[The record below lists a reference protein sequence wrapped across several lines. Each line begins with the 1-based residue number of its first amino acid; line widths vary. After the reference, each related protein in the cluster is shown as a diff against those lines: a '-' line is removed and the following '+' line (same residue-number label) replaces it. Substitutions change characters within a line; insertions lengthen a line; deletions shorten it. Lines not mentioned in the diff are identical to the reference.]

1 MRLGLPA
8 VLRRRLASRLMRR
21 DPESGQVAPATEPQA
36 SVPPQPAG
44 DSARP
49 FRKILVANRG
59 EIAVRVIRACRDLDI
74 ATVAVFSTADRDAL
88 HVQFADEAICIGPPA
103 PAASYLHQRNLL
115 SAANITGAEAVH
127 PGYGFL
133 AENADFA
140 DAVGRC
146 GLTWIGPSP
155 RAIRTLGDKSRAREA
170 AIAADVPV
178 LEGGP
183 LPESAAEAAA
193 FADGLGYTLMLK
205 AALGGGGRG
214 MRAVGDRAGLE
225 AALESAASEA
235 RAAFGSGELIVERL
249 VERPRHIEVQVFG
262 DSFGRTVQLGER
274 DCSIQRR
281 HQKLLEEAP
290 APSIGAELRQAL
302 AAAALRLAKRVGYSN
317 AGTVEFL
324 VDGDRFYFLEMNTRI
339 QVEHPVTESVTGV
352 DLVKLQI
359 VAAAG
364 EPLGLP
370 DGTPTNGHAIE
381 CRINAEDPET
391 FAPSPGTLRCYRPP
405 AGPGIRVDSHG
416 FEGGSMP
423 PHYDSLLAK
432 VIAHGANRAEAISRM
447 ARALAEFEVD
457 GIRTTLPLMRR
468 IVDSRA
474 FADAELDTGF
484 LARLDAA

>member
-1 MRLGLPA
+1 MNAALPA
-8 VLRRRLASRLMRR
+8 RA
-21 DPESGQVAPATEPQA
+21 
-36 SVPPQPAG
+36 
-44 DSARP
+44 ARP
-49 FRKILVANRG
+49 FRKVLVANRG
-59 EIAVRVIRACRDLDI
+59 EIAVRVIRACRDLGI
-74 ATVAVFSTADRDAL
+74 ETVAVFSTVDRESL
-88 HVQFADEAICIGPPA
+88 HVRLADAAVCVGPPA
-103 PAASYLHQRNLL
+103 PAASYLHQQNLL
-115 SAANITGAEAVH
+115 AAASITGAEAVH

-155 RAIRTLGDKSRAREA
+155 TAIRTLGDKRRARDA
-170 AIAADVPV
+170 AIAAEVPV
-178 LEGGP
+178 LPGGP
-183 LPESAAEAAA
+183 VPASLEETVALAEDTG
-193 FADGLGYTLMLK
+193 FPLMLK
-205 AALGGGGRG
+205 AAAGGGGRG
-214 MRAVGDRAGLE
+214 MRAIRDRAGLE
-225 AALESAASEA
+225 AALDAAASEA
-235 RAAFGSGELIVERL
+235 RAAFGSGELLLERL

-262 DSFGRTVQLGER
+262 DSFGRALQFGER

-290 APSIGAELRQAL
+290 APSIGSELRGSL
-302 AAAALRLAKRVGYSN
+302 AEAALRLARQVGYSN

-339 QVEHPVTESVTGV
+339 QVEHPVTEAVTGV

-370 DGTPTNGHAIE
+370 DGIETSGHAIE

-391 FAPSPGTLRCYRPP
+391 FAPSPGTLRRFRPP
-405 AGPGIRVDSHG
+405 AGPGVRVDSHG
-416 FEGGSMP
+416 VEGGEMP

-432 VIAHGANRAEAISRM
+432 VVAFGEDRDEAISRM
-447 ARALAEFEVD
+447 ARALREFEVD

-468 IVDSRA
+468 IVESRA
-474 FADAELDTGF
+474 FADAEVHTGF
-484 LARLDAA
+484 LDRLDQQ

>member
-1 MRLGLPA
+1 MTARA
-8 VLRRRLASRLMRR
+8 
-21 DPESGQVAPATEPQA
+21 
-36 SVPPQPAG
+36 
-44 DSARP
+44 ARP
-49 FRKILVANRG
+49 FRKVLVANRG
-59 EIAVRVIRACRDLDI
+59 EIAVRVIRACRDLGI
-74 ATVAVFSTADRDAL
+74 ETVAVFSTVDRESL
-88 HVQFADEAICIGPPA
+88 HVRLADAAVCVGPPT
-103 PAASYLHQRNLL
+103 PAASYLHQQNLL
-115 SAANITGAEAVH
+115 AAASITGAEAVH

-155 RAIRTLGDKSRAREA
+155 SAIRTLGDKRRARDA

-178 LEGGP
+178 LPGGP
-183 LPESAAEAAA
+183 VPASLDETVALAEDTG
-193 FADGLGYTLMLK
+193 FPLMLK
-205 AALGGGGRG
+205 AAAGGGGRG
-214 MRAVGDRAGLE
+214 MRPIRDRAGLE
-225 AALESAASEA
+225 AALDAAASEA
-235 RAAFGSGELIVERL
+235 QAAFGSGELLLERL

-262 DSFGRTVQLGER
+262 DSFGRALQFGER

-290 APSIGAELRQAL
+290 APSVGSELRGSL
-302 AAAALRLAKRVGYSN
+302 AEAALRLARQVGYSN

-339 QVEHPVTESVTGV
+339 QVEHPVTEAVTGV

-370 DGTPTNGHAIE
+370 DGIETSGHAIE
-381 CRINAEDPET
+381 CRINAEDPDT
-391 FAPSPGTLRCYRPP
+391 FAPSPGTLRRFRSP
-405 AGPGIRVDSHG
+405 AGPGVRVDSHG
-416 FEGGSMP
+416 VEGGEMP

-432 VIAHGANRAEAISRM
+432 VVAFGEDRGEAISRM
-447 ARALAEFEVD
+447 ARALREFEVE

-468 IVDSRA
+468 IVESRP

-484 LARLDAA
+484 LDRLEEE

>member
-1 MRLGLPA
+1 MNAALPA
-8 VLRRRLASRLMRR
+8 RA
-21 DPESGQVAPATEPQA
+21 
-36 SVPPQPAG
+36 
-44 DSARP
+44 ARP
-49 FRKILVANRG
+49 FRKVLVANRG
-59 EIAVRVIRACRDLDI
+59 EIAVRVIRACRDLGME
-74 ATVAVFSTADRDAL
+74 TVAVFSTVDRESL
-88 HVQFADEAICIGPPA
+88 HVRLADAAVCVGPPA
-103 PAASYLHQRNLL
+103 PAASYLHQQNLL
-115 SAANITGAEAVH
+115 AAASITGAEAVH

-146 GLTWIGPSP
+146 GLAWIGPSP
-155 RAIRTLGDKSRAREA
+155 SAIRTLGDKRRARDA

-178 LEGGP
+178 LPGGP
-183 LPESAAEAAA
+183 VPASLEETVALAEDTG
-193 FADGLGYTLMLK
+193 FPLMLK
-205 AALGGGGRG
+205 AAAGGGGRG
-214 MRAVGDRAGLE
+214 MRAIRDRAGLE
-225 AALESAASEA
+225 AALDAAASEA
-235 RAAFGSGELIVERL
+235 QAAFGSGELLLERL
-249 VERPRHIEVQVFG
+249 VERPRHVEVQVFG
-262 DSFGRTVQLGER
+262 DSFGRALQFGER

-290 APSIGAELRQAL
+290 APSISSELRRSL
-302 AAAALRLAKRVGYSN
+302 AEAALRLARRVGYSN

-339 QVEHPVTESVTGV
+339 QVEHPVTEAVTGV

-370 DGTPTNGHAIE
+370 DGIEPSGHAIE

-391 FAPSPGTLRCYRPP
+391 FAPSPGTLRRFRPP
-405 AGPGIRVDSHG
+405 AGPGVRVDSHG
-416 FEGGSMP
+416 VEGGAMP

-432 VIAHGANRAEAISRM
+432 VVAFGEDRAEAISRM
-447 ARALAEFEVD
+447 VRALREFEID

-468 IVDSRA
+468 IVESRP

-484 LARLDAA
+484 LDRLKRQGEG

>member
-1 MRLGLPA
+1 MKA
-8 VLRRRLASRLMRR
+8 ALR
-21 DPESGQVAPATEPQA
+21 APA
-36 SVPPQPAG
+36 
-44 DSARP
+44 ARP

-59 EIAVRVIRACRDLDI
+59 EIAVRVVRACRDLGI
-74 ATVAVFSTADRDAL
+74 ETVAVFSTADRDAL
-88 HVQFADEAICIGPPA
+88 HVRLADAAVCVGPPA
-103 PAASYLHQRNLL
+103 PAASYLHRQNLL
-115 SAANITGAEAVH
+115 AAAQITGAQAVH

-140 DAVGRC
+140 EAVGRC

-155 RAIRTLGDKSRAREA
+155 SAIRTLGDKRRAREA
-170 AIAADVPV
+170 AMAAEVPV
-178 LEGGP
+178 LPGGP
-183 LPESAAEAAA
+183 VPASREETAALARDTG
-193 FADGLGYTLMLK
+193 FPLMLK
-205 AALGGGGRG
+205 AAAGGGGRG
-214 MRAVGDRAGLE
+214 MRAVRDQAGLE
-225 AALESAASEA
+225 AALDAAASEA
-235 RAAFGSGELIVERL
+235 KAAFGSGELMLERL
-249 VERPRHIEVQVFG
+249 VERPRHVEVQVFG

-290 APSIGAELRQAL
+290 APSIGSELRGSL
-302 AAAALRLAKRVGYSN
+302 AEAALRLARRVGYAN

-339 QVEHPVTESVTGV
+339 QVEHPVTEAVTGV

-370 DGTPTNGHAIE
+370 DSIETAGHAIE

-391 FAPSPGTLRCYRPP
+391 FAPSPGTLRGYRPP
-405 AGPGIRVDSHG
+405 AGPGVRVDSHG
-416 FEGGSMP
+416 YEGGEMP

-432 VIAHGANRAEAISRM
+432 VVAWGEDRGEAISRM
-447 ARALAEFEVD
+447 ARALGEFEVE

-468 IVDSRA
+468 IVESRA
-474 FADAELDTGF
+474 FADAEVHTGF
-484 LARLDAA
+484 LDRLEEE

>member
-1 MRLGLPA
+1 MFHAARVLG
-8 VLRRRLASRLMRR
+8 RRLMGRAS
-21 DPESGQVAPATEPQA
+21 DGGAGESGTE
-36 SVPPQPAG
+36 PAG
-44 DSARP
+44 DVSSRPAGLPDRP
-49 FRKILVANRG
+49 FGKVLVANRG
-59 EIAVRVIRACRDLDI
+59 EIAVRVLRACRDLDI

-88 HVQFADEAICIGPPA
+88 HVRMADFGVCVGPPA

-115 SAANITGAEAVH
+115 AAARITGAEAVH

-140 DAVGRC
+140 AAVGDC
-146 GLTWIGPSP
+146 GLTWIGPAP
-155 RAIRTLGDKSRAREA
+155 EAIRALGDKSRARDA

-183 LPESAAEAAA
+183 LPASDLEAAA
-193 FADGLGYTLMLK
+193 FADEIGYPLMLK
-205 AALGGGGRG
+205 AAAGGGGRG
-214 MRAVGDRAGLE
+214 MRVVRDRAALE
-225 AALESAASEA
+225 AAMESAASEA
-235 RAAFGSGELIVERL
+235 RAAFGSGDLIVERL
-249 VERPRHIEVQVFG
+249 VERPRHVEVQVFG

-290 APSIGAELRQAL
+290 APSIGADLRRSL
-302 AAAALRLAKRVGYSN
+302 GAAAVRVAKRVGYTN

-364 EPLGLP
+364 EALGLP
-370 DGTPTNGHAIE
+370 DGIDVTGHAIE

-391 FAPSPGTLRCYRPP
+391 FAPSPGTLRRYRPP

-423 PHYDSLLAK
+423 PWYDSLLAK

-447 ARALAEFEVD
+447 ARALAEFEVE

-468 IVDSRA
+468 IVGSRA
-474 FADAELDTGF
+474 FAEAELDTAF
-484 LARLDAA
+484 LARFEQPDEG

>member
-1 MRLGLPA
+1 MTARA
-8 VLRRRLASRLMRR
+8 
-21 DPESGQVAPATEPQA
+21 
-36 SVPPQPAG
+36 
-44 DSARP
+44 ARP
-49 FRKILVANRG
+49 FRKVLVANRG
-59 EIAVRVIRACRDLDI
+59 EIAVRVIRACRDLGI
-74 ATVAVFSTADRDAL
+74 ETVAVFSTVDRESL
-88 HVQFADEAICIGPPA
+88 HVRLADAAVCVGPPA
-103 PAASYLHQRNLL
+103 PAASYLHQQNLL
-115 SAANITGAEAVH
+115 AAASITGAEAVH

-155 RAIRTLGDKSRAREA
+155 TAIRTLGDKRRARDA
-170 AIAADVPV
+170 AIAAEVPV
-178 LEGGP
+178 LPGGP
-183 LPESAAEAAA
+183 VPASLEETVALAEDTG
-193 FADGLGYTLMLK
+193 FPLMLK
-205 AALGGGGRG
+205 AAAGGGGRG
-214 MRAVGDRAGLE
+214 MRAIRDRAGLE
-225 AALESAASEA
+225 AALDAAASEA
-235 RAAFGSGELIVERL
+235 RAAFGSGELLLERL

-262 DSFGRTVQLGER
+262 DSFGRALQFGER

-290 APSIGAELRQAL
+290 APSIGSELRGSL
-302 AAAALRLAKRVGYSN
+302 AEAALRLARQVGYSN

-339 QVEHPVTESVTGV
+339 QVEHPVTEAVTGV

-370 DGTPTNGHAIE
+370 DGIETSGHAIE

-391 FAPSPGTLRCYRPP
+391 FAPSPGTLRRFRPP
-405 AGPGIRVDSHG
+405 AGPGVRVDSHG
-416 FEGGSMP
+416 FEGGEMP

-432 VIAHGANRAEAISRM
+432 VVAFGEDRDEAISRM
-447 ARALAEFEVD
+447 ARALREFEVE

-468 IVDSRA
+468 IVESRA
-474 FADAELDTGF
+474 FADAEVHTGF
-484 LARLDAA
+484 LDRLDQQ

>member
-1 MRLGLPA
+1 MKTALPGE
-8 VLRRRLASRLMRR
+8 AS
-21 DPESGQVAPATEPQA
+21 A
-36 SVPPQPAG
+36 
-44 DSARP
+44 ARP

-74 ATVAVFSTADRDAL
+74 ETVAVFSTADRDAL
-88 HVQFADEAICIGPPA
+88 HVRLADAAVCVGPPA
-103 PAASYLHQRNLL
+103 PAASYLHQQNLL
-115 SAANITGAEAVH
+115 AAASITGAQAVH

-140 DAVGRC
+140 DAVERC

-155 RAIRTLGDKSRAREA
+155 SAIRTLGDKRRAREA
-170 AIAADVPV
+170 AIEADVPV
-178 LEGGP
+178 LPGGP
-183 LPESAAEAAA
+183 APASLEETLALAR
-193 FADGLGYTLMLK
+193 DVGYPLMLK
-205 AALGGGGRG
+205 AAAGGGGRG
-214 MRAVGDRAGLE
+214 MRAVRDETGLE
-225 AALESAASEA
+225 AALDAAASEA
-235 RAAFGSGELIVERL
+235 RAAFGSGELMLERL

-262 DSFGRTVQLGER
+262 DSFGRALQFGER

-290 APSIGAELRQAL
+290 APSISSELRRSL
-302 AAAALRLAKRVGYSN
+302 ADAALRLARRVAYSN

-339 QVEHPVTESVTGV
+339 QVEHPVTEAVTGV

-370 DGTPTNGHAIE
+370 DGIETSGHAIE

-391 FAPSPGTLRCYRPP
+391 FAPSPGTLRRYRPP
-405 AGPGIRVDSHG
+405 AGPGVRVDSHG
-416 FEGGSMP
+416 FEGGGMP

-432 VIAHGANRAEAISRM
+432 VVAYGKDRAEAVSRM
-447 ARALAEFEVD
+447 ARALREFEVD

-468 IVDSRA
+468 IVESRL
-474 FADAELDTGF
+474 FAEAEVDTGF
-484 LARLDAA
+484 LDRLEQEGEA

>member
-1 MRLGLPA
+1 MKTALPGE
-8 VLRRRLASRLMRR
+8 AS
-21 DPESGQVAPATEPQA
+21 A
-36 SVPPQPAG
+36 
-44 DSARP
+44 ARP

-59 EIAVRVIRACRDLDI
+59 EIAVRVIRACRDLGI
-74 ATVAVFSTADRDAL
+74 ETVAVFSTADRDAL
-88 HVQFADEAICIGPPA
+88 HVRLADAAVCVGPPP
-103 PAASYLHQRNLL
+103 PAASYLHQQNLL
-115 SAANITGAEAVH
+115 AAASITGAQAVH

-146 GLTWIGPSP
+146 GLAWIGPSP
-155 RAIRTLGDKSRAREA
+155 SAIRTLGDKTRAREA

-178 LEGGP
+178 LPGGP
-183 LPESAAEAAA
+183 APASLEETVALAR
-193 FADGLGYTLMLK
+193 DVGYPLMLK
-205 AALGGGGRG
+205 AAAGGGGRG
-214 MRAVGDRAGLE
+214 MRAVRDQTGLE
-225 AALESAASEA
+225 AALDAAASEA
-235 RAAFGSGELIVERL
+235 RAAFGSGELMLERL

-262 DSFGRTVQLGER
+262 DSFGRVLQFGER

-290 APSIGAELRQAL
+290 APSIGTELRRSL
-302 AAAALRLAKRVGYSN
+302 AEAALRVARRVGYSN

-339 QVEHPVTESVTGV
+339 QVEHPVTEAVTGV

-370 DGTPTNGHAIE
+370 DGIETLGHAIE
-381 CRINAEDPET
+381 CRINAEDPGT
-391 FAPSPGTLRCYRPP
+391 FAPSPGTLRRFRPP
-405 AGPGIRVDSHG
+405 AGPGVRVDSHG
-416 FEGGSMP
+416 FEGGAMP

-432 VIAHGANRAEAISRM
+432 VVAYGKDRAEAVSRM
-447 ARALAEFEVD
+447 ARALREFEVD

-468 IVDSRA
+468 IVESRP
-474 FADAELDTGF
+474 FAEADLDTGF
-484 LARLDAA
+484 LDRLEPVGEG

>member
-1 MRLGLPA
+1 MNAALPA
-8 VLRRRLASRLMRR
+8 RA
-21 DPESGQVAPATEPQA
+21 
-36 SVPPQPAG
+36 
-44 DSARP
+44 ARP
-49 FRKILVANRG
+49 FRKVLVANRG
-59 EIAVRVIRACRDLDI
+59 EIAVRVIRACRDLGI
-74 ATVAVFSTADRDAL
+74 ETVAVFSTVDRESL
-88 HVQFADEAICIGPPA
+88 HVRLADAAVCVGPPA
-103 PAASYLHQRNLL
+103 PAASYLHQQNLL
-115 SAANITGAEAVH
+115 AAASITGAEAVH

-155 RAIRTLGDKSRAREA
+155 TAIRTLGDKRRARDA
-170 AIAADVPV
+170 AIAAEVPV
-178 LEGGP
+178 LPGGP
-183 LPESAAEAAA
+183 VPASLEETVALAEDTG
-193 FADGLGYTLMLK
+193 FPLMLK
-205 AALGGGGRG
+205 AAAGGGGRG
-214 MRAVGDRAGLE
+214 MRAIRDRAGLE
-225 AALESAASEA
+225 AALDAAASEA
-235 RAAFGSGELIVERL
+235 RAAFGSGELLLERL

-262 DSFGRTVQLGER
+262 DSFGRALQFGER

-290 APSIGAELRQAL
+290 APSIGSELRGSL
-302 AAAALRLAKRVGYSN
+302 AEAALRLARQVGYSN

-339 QVEHPVTESVTGV
+339 QVEHPVTEAVTGV

-370 DGTPTNGHAIE
+370 DGIETSGHAIE

-391 FAPSPGTLRCYRPP
+391 FAPSPGTLRRFRPP
-405 AGPGIRVDSHG
+405 AGPGVRVDSHG
-416 FEGGSMP
+416 VEGGEMP

-432 VIAHGANRAEAISRM
+432 VVAFGEDRDEAISRM
-447 ARALAEFEVD
+447 ARALREFEVD

-468 IVDSRA
+468 IVESRA
-474 FADAELDTGF
+474 FADAEVHTGF
-484 LARLDAA
+484 LDRLNQQ

>member
-1 MRLGLPA
+1 MNAALPA
-8 VLRRRLASRLMRR
+8 RA
-21 DPESGQVAPATEPQA
+21 
-36 SVPPQPAG
+36 
-44 DSARP
+44 ARP
-49 FRKILVANRG
+49 FRKVLVANRG
-59 EIAVRVIRACRDLDI
+59 EIAVRVIRACRDLGI
-74 ATVAVFSTADRDAL
+74 ETVAVFSTVDRESL
-88 HVQFADEAICIGPPA
+88 HVRLADAAVCVGPPA
-103 PAASYLHQRNLL
+103 PAASYLHQQNLL
-115 SAANITGAEAVH
+115 AAASITGAEAVH

-155 RAIRTLGDKSRAREA
+155 TAIRTLGDKRRARDA
-170 AIAADVPV
+170 AIAAEVPV
-178 LEGGP
+178 LPGGP
-183 LPESAAEAAA
+183 VPASLEETVALAEDTG
-193 FADGLGYTLMLK
+193 FPLMLK
-205 AALGGGGRG
+205 AAAGGGGRG
-214 MRAVGDRAGLE
+214 MRAIRDRAGLE
-225 AALESAASEA
+225 AALDAAASEA
-235 RAAFGSGELIVERL
+235 RAAFGSGELLLERL

-262 DSFGRTVQLGER
+262 DSFGRALQFGER

-290 APSIGAELRQAL
+290 APSIGSELRGSL
-302 AAAALRLAKRVGYSN
+302 AEAALRLARQVGYSN

-339 QVEHPVTESVTGV
+339 QVEHPVTEAVTGV

-370 DGTPTNGHAIE
+370 DGIETSGHAIE
-381 CRINAEDPET
+381 CRINAEDPDT
-391 FAPSPGTLRCYRPP
+391 FAPSPGTLHRFRPP
-405 AGPGIRVDSHG
+405 AGPGVRVDSHG
-416 FEGGSMP
+416 VEGGEMP

-432 VIAHGANRAEAISRM
+432 VVAFGEDRDEAISRM
-447 ARALAEFEVD
+447 ARALREFEVD

-468 IVDSRA
+468 IVESQA

-484 LARLDAA
+484 LARLEEE